1 MCGSGCQGGSSGE
14 FSQFCGY
21 QRHPAAADALTVAA
35 LDPTNAALA
44 AAAKTASDAAVAAQN
59 ATTPET

>member
-1 MCGSGCQGGSSGE
+1 
-14 FSQFCGY
+14 
-21 QRHPAAADALTVAA
+21 LTVAA